1 MVVVARVPAKVVVV
15 CSHNGPDNVSILIT
29 HDHNTILNVCE
40 IKGLPFEHPTLFY
53 AEDPQRAWDSGH
65 RLE

>member
-1 MVVVARVPAKVVVV
+1 MVARVPAKVVVM

-40 IKGLPFEHPTLFY
+40 IKGLPFEHPTLF
-53 AEDPQRAWDSGH
+53 
-65 RLE
+65 